1 MPQRFAMRL
10 GMAAVA
16 VALLAGCTAPFA
28 LPARTDTS
36 GSSSPTQTPGV
47 AGAATGPDAATET
60 KPPTPRPITQ
70 RLYTQ
75 DEVSALAGSIVG
87 PDGHLATV
95 LDDDDFWDQN
105 QSVHF
110 GAYTAEVSPKDCSN
124 QLGWATL
131 TADGL
136 PAAGSF
142 TGTEANPAFVAVS
155 ADRNDALAL
164 SFEAISRLD
173 RCSPL
178 TLTYANET
186 ATVEYRRASA
196 FSDAGMTYA
205 VIGTITPPSGKTKH
219 VLRVAGKIGTLFVQ
233 ASANISNP
241 DDYRADA
248 DRLSGFINQ
257 VAALASTLPATG
269 ILPAPDHDAGLGA

>member
-16 VALLAGCTAPFA
+16 VVFLAGCTAPFA
-28 LPARTDTS
+28 LPARTDTT

-75 DEVSALAGSIVG
+75 DEVSTLAGSIVG

-136 PAAGSF
+136 PAA
-142 TGTEANPAFVAVS
+142 
-155 ADRNDALAL
+155 
-164 SFEAISRLD
+164 
-173 RCSPL
+173 
-178 TLTYANET
+178 
-186 ATVEYRRASA
+186 A

-257 VAALASTLPATG
+257 VAGLASTLPATG
-269 ILPAPDHDAGLGA
+269 ILPAPEHDAGLGA